1 MDLIAAAVFAGYG
14 EHMGGDHVGAWGWMW
29 VFGSVVVLAVVAGAV
44 AAVVLAVRGGGSAR
58 RSAGAREILA
68 ERYARGEI
76 STEEYHE
83 RLEGMR

>member
-1 MDLIAAAVFAGYG
+1 MDLIAAVVLAGYG
-14 EHMGGDHVGAWGWMW
+14 DHMGGDHMGAWGWMW
-29 VFGSVVVLAVVAGAV
+29 LFGLIVVLAVVAAAV
-44 AAVVLAVRGGGSAR
+44 AAVVLAVRGGGSAG

-83 RLEGMR
+83 RLEGLR